1 MRFSPEE
8 DSTRI
13 TATPVD
19 WLGMMEMEVVSM
31 NDSCR
36 LVMRTGPNASA
47 PTAPTIFT
55 AMETG

>member
-1 MRFSPEE
+1 
-8 DSTRI
+8 
-13 TATPVD
+13 VD

-55 AMETG
+55 VMETG